1 MLGYKLYRNEN
12 PIYPFFGCI
21 GYQLFSAKINIH
33 DFFATD
39 GKAALLNGLC
49 RQPHHKA
56 AKSQKVDLSNT
67 TALDVKSLIFSSSE
81 QVPIEHHNRGLEK
94 AHTQLSSSKVEKKF
108 YDQGWAK
115 YAEKSSKKKGLSK
128 EYPVENDGGYE
139 GLFSFILMIL
149 SIALVFLATGA
160 GFYFALLLGLVSLV
174 LGIIGMVKKNSKTD
188 LTFAQIVVG
197 LNVISALLLVM
208 IILTQI

>member
-1 MLGYKLYRNEN
+1 MK
-12 PIYPFFGCI
+12 IQSI
-21 GYQLFSAKINIH
+21 LFLAVLAISCSQQKSISTTFSQQMVKPRYSTVYVGNRII
-33 DFFATD
+33 
-39 GKAALLNGLC
+39 
-49 RQPHHKA
+49 RQPKA
-56 AKSQKVDLSNT
+56 QKVDLSNT
-67 TALDVKSLIFSSSE
+67 TALDVKSVIFSSSE

-108 YDQGWAK
+108 YNQGWAK